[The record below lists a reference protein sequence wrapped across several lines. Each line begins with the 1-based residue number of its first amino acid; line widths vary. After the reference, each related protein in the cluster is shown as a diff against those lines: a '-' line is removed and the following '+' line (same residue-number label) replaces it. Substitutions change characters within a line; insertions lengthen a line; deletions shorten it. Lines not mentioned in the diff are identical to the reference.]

1 MNELIYE
8 SNLMVLAKDM
18 AKTKPNE
25 KGEVREYCKLTLF
38 DRPNRVTINVN
49 CYSLDKY
56 EYLIEGELVD
66 VKLRVTAKDN
76 KLDFYMI

>member
-8 SNLMVLAKDM
+8 STLMVLAKDI

-38 DRPNRVTINVN
+38 DRPNRITINVN
-49 CYSLDKY
+49 CYNAEKY
-56 EYLIEGELVD
+56 NDIEETELID
-66 VKLRVTAKDN
+66 VKLRVTARDS
-76 KLDFYMI
+76 KLDFFMI